1 MNDLPG
7 DRVLAM
13 EGKTVNKKAV
23 RVLIFALLLAA
34 GAALIVCGVL
44 SGQFMSVFRKAA
56 TICLECVGIG

>member
-1 MNDLPG
+1 
-7 DRVLAM
+7 M

-23 RVLIFALLLAA
+23 RVIIFALLLAA